1 MHKIIFIAAL
11 LLSSAAFSQPIN
23 YKEKH
28 RPQFHFSPPSK
39 WMNDP
44 NGMVYYK
51 GEYHLFYQHYPDS
64 TVWGPMHWGHA
75 VSKDLVHWQHL
86 PIALYPDSLGLIFS
100 GSVVV
105 DNNNSSGLQKG
116 TEKPLV
122 ALYTYHD
129 LKKEKAGKEMDFQYQ
144 GMAYSTDKG
153 RSWTK
158 YAGNPVIKNNG
169 VKDFRDPK
177 VFWHEASRYWVMAL
191 AVADRID
198 FYRSKN
204 LKDWSYSSS
213 FGKEEGSH
221 GGVWECPDLIE
232 MTVAGTKTKKWV
244 LIVSIGNGGPNGGSA
259 TQYFVGDFN
268 GQSFVNSNS
277 KETTLW
283 VDYGPDNYAGVTW
296 SNTGEQQLFLGWM
309 SNWNYAQV
317 VPTKSWRSAM
327 TVPRTLSLKNTTAG
341 YRLYAKPV
349 KNLEALRQEKRP
361 VYPKKSSNTNGLN
374 ELVLSVDLSQSAA
387 TDFGISFLN
396 SKNEVL
402 KVGYDKVLN
411 QFYIDRSKAGDNSF
425 SAAFT
430 GKATAPRVQNGNR
443 IRLHVFIDHSSVELF
458 ADDGAVALTSL
469 FFPQEI
475 LDEVQLYNN
484 GKLHLNE
491 HSLYG
496 LKSAW

>member
-1 MHKIIFIAAL
+1 
-11 LLSSAAFSQPIN
+11 
-23 YKEKH
+23 
-28 RPQFHFSPPSK
+28 
-39 WMNDP
+39 
-44 NGMVYYK
+44 
-51 GEYHLFYQHYPDS
+51 
-64 TVWGPMHWGHA
+64 
-75 VSKDLVHWQHL
+75 
-86 PIALYPDSLGLIFS
+86 
-100 GSVVV
+100 
-105 DNNNSSGLQKG
+105 
-116 TEKPLV
+116 
-122 ALYTYHD
+122 
-129 LKKEKAGKEMDFQYQ
+129 
-144 GMAYSTDKG
+144 
-153 RSWTK
+153 
-158 YAGNPVIKNNG
+158 
-169 VKDFRDPK
+169 
-177 VFWHEASRYWVMAL
+177 MAL

-268 GQSFVNSNS
+268 GQTFVNSNS

-296 SNTGEQQLFLGWM
+296 SNTGEKQLFLGWM

-361 VYPKKSSNTNGLN
+361 VYPKKSSYTNGLN

-387 TDFGISFLN
+387 TDFGITFLN

-430 GKATAPRVQNGNR
+430 GKATAPRVQNGNM

>member
-1 MHKIIFIAAL
+1 MNKILFAFIFTI
-11 LLSSAAFSQPIN
+11 SSTAFAQKMN
-23 YKEKH
+23 YKEKY
-28 RPQFHFSPPSK
+28 RPQYHFSPPSK

-44 NGMVYYK
+44 NGMVYYE

-75 VSKDLVHWQHL
+75 VSKEAVHWQHL

-105 DNNNSSGLQKG
+105 DKHNTSGLQKG
-116 TEKPLV
+116 NEKPLV
-122 ALYTYHD
+122 ALFTYHD
-129 LKKEKAGKEMDFQYQ
+129 LQKEKAGKQMDFQYQ
-144 GMAYSTDKG
+144 GMAYSVDKG
-153 RSWTK
+153 RTWKK
-158 YAGNPVIKNNG
+158 YEHNPVIKNNG

-177 VFWHEASRYWVMAL
+177 VSWHEASKHWVMAL

-198 FYRSKN
+198 FYHSKN
-204 LKDWSYSSS
+204 LKDWSFTGS

-268 GQSFVNSNS
+268 GETFVNSHS
-277 KETTLW
+277 KETILW

-296 SNTGEQQLFLGWM
+296 NNTGNQKLFLGWM

-327 TVPRTLSLKNTTAG
+327 TLPRTLSLKNTSKG
-341 YRLYAKPV
+341 YRLYSLPA
-349 KNLEALRQEKRP
+349 KNLEALRLKKRTI
-361 VYPKKSSNTNGLN
+361 YPYKYSNTKGLN
-374 ELVLSVDLSQSAA
+374 ELLLSVDLSQSAA
-387 TDFGISFLN
+387 TDFGVGFSN
-396 SKNEVL
+396 SKNEIL
-402 KVGYDKVLN
+402 KVGYDKNLN
-411 QFYIDRSKAGDNSF
+411 QFYIDRSRAGDNSF
-425 SAAFT
+425 SATFT
-430 GKATAPRVQNGNR
+430 GKATAPRAHSNST
-443 IRLHVFIDHSSVELF
+443 ITLHIFIDHSSVEVF
-458 ADDGAVALTSL
+458 ADDGAVVLTSL

-475 LDEVQLYNN
+475 FSKVQLYS
-484 GKLHLNE
+484 NE
-491 HSLYG
+491 NLYRIG
-496 LKSAW
+496 QTMFDLKSTW